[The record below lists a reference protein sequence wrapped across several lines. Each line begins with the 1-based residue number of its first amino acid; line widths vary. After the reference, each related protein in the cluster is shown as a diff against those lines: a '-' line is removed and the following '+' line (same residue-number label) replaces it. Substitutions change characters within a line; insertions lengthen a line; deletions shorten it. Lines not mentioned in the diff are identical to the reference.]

1 MRVLTA
7 HGFGE
12 MRMDEAPEPS
22 IGPGQVLV
30 GTRVTAVSGGTERY
44 MLYGRPGDIR
54 DHGPPFPAVG
64 AFGYLAA
71 GDVIAVGADVD
82 HVAPGDRV
90 SCGREWGAHREL
102 LDTDA
107 ASVIP
112 IPAAMSYLEAAAS
125 YWAVPP
131 LAGILAAAPRFYA
144 DTAVIGLGPLGLCG
158 VQILTRLS
166 RRVLAIDIVASRVA
180 FADRYGAIGID
191 GSTVDA
197 AKASRDAVPD
207 GPEVV
212 IEASGTQAGLELA
225 FDIVRPRGR
234 VALVGH
240 PPPLQGFDLFW
251 PMQIKGIKLVPLHR
265 ETAASPQGGGA
276 GSPRATYLPDVIEM
290 ISRGILDIAGMT
302 TWVVP
307 VERGP
312 AAMDLLHYHPED
324 VLGIGFA
331 WDPDQV
337 RDLDRYDALAAE
349 FPTEG
354 AQSA

>member
-7 HGFGE
+7 HDYGE
-12 MRMDEAPEPS
+12 LSLDEAPDPQ

-30 GTRVTAVSGGTERY
+30 GTKVTAVSGGTERY

-71 GDVIAVGADVD
+71 GDVIAVGAGVD
-82 HVAPGDRV
+82 HVVPGDRV

-112 IPAAMSYLEAAAS
+112 IPPDMSYFEAAAS

-158 VQILTRLS
+158 VQILVRSS
-166 RRVLAIDIVASRVA
+166 RRVLAFDIVAGRVA
-180 FADRYGAIGID
+180 AAADFGAIGIN
-191 GSTVDA
+191 GSAVDPVE
-197 AKASRDAVPD
+197 ASRDAVPD

-225 FDIVRPRGR
+225 FDIVRPLGT

-240 PPPLQGFDLFW
+240 PPPLEGFDLFW

-265 ETAASPQGGGA
+265 ETATSPQGGGA

-290 ISRGILDIAGMT
+290 ISRGIIDIAGIT

-307 VERGP
+307 IERGRE
-312 AAMDLLHYHPED
+312 AMDLLHYHPD
-324 VLGIGFA
+324 RVLGIGFA
-331 WDPDQV
+331 WEPDQV
-337 RDLDRYDALAAE
+337 RDLDRYEALAAE
-349 FPTEG
+349 FPAAGEPTT
-354 AQSA
+354 